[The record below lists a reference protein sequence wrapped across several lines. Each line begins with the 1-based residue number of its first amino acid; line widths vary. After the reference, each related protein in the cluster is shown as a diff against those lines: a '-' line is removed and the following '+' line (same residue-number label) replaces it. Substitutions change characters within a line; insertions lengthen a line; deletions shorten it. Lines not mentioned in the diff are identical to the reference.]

1 MERLL
6 AMMFYD
12 FTNFLSLQLPTQS
25 LQKALVVFVKVFN
38 FVAMTLSAIWYYA
51 NFWENTIFSG
61 TISCEHMACF
71 LYHPYQIYFYLLFS
85 RWNERKILSHL
96 IHWRLIS
103 IVASFHDISYLHRLP
118 FILRSTASPLALINV
133 SIFKL
138 VSPQILKE
146 KQKVILFFT
155 FLLRSRIISP
165 TNSFLHCSEKI
176 VTWMSRIT
184 KIKAQQKTNISH
196 FFDNY
201 SYLCHSLLA
210 LGRALIESATTNLAT
225 HTHLSSF
232 LVSMLWLSQLSQAG
246 HARCYNQFQKLKHLS
261 GNAVEYPIFN
271 FFNRCPA
278 E

>member
-71 LYHPYQIYFYLLFS
+71 LDHPYQIYFYLLFS
-85 RWNERKILSHL
+85 QWNERKILSHL

-103 IVASFHDISYLHRLP
+103 IVVHFMIYHIYIDLP
-118 FILRSTASPLALINV
+118 LFWGPQCLLLLLINV

-155 FLLRSRIISP
+155 FLLCSRIISP
-165 TNSFLHCSEKI
+165 TNSFLHCSEKLLLG
-176 VTWMSRIT
+176 WIT
-184 KIKAQQKTNISH
+184 KITAQQK
-196 FFDNY
+196 Y
-201 SYLCHSLLA
+201 
-210 LGRALIESATTNLAT
+210 
-225 HTHLSSF
+225 
-232 LVSMLWLSQLSQAG
+232 
-246 HARCYNQFQKLKHLS
+246 
-261 GNAVEYPIFN
+261 
-271 FFNRCPA
+271 
-278 E
+278 

>member
-1 MERLL
+1 MIYHIYIDFPLFWGPQCLL
-6 AMMFYD
+6 
-12 FTNFLSLQLPTQS
+12 
-25 LQKALVVFVKVFN
+25 
-38 FVAMTLSAIWYYA
+38 
-51 NFWENTIFSG
+51 
-61 TISCEHMACF
+61 
-71 LYHPYQIYFYLLFS
+71 LL
-85 RWNERKILSHL
+85 
-96 IHWRLIS
+96 
-103 IVASFHDISYLHRLP
+103 
-118 FILRSTASPLALINV
+118 LINV

-225 HTHLSSF
+225 HTHTHPPTFPLFLSPCYDCPSWAKQVTLDVTISF
-232 LVSMLWLSQLSQAG
+232 KNWNILVAML
-246 HARCYNQFQKLKHLS
+246 
-261 GNAVEYPIFN
+261 
-271 FFNRCPA
+271 
-278 E
+278 

>member
-1 MERLL
+1 MIYHIYIDFPLFWGPQCLL
-6 AMMFYD
+6 
-12 FTNFLSLQLPTQS
+12 
-25 LQKALVVFVKVFN
+25 
-38 FVAMTLSAIWYYA
+38 
-51 NFWENTIFSG
+51 
-61 TISCEHMACF
+61 
-71 LYHPYQIYFYLLFS
+71 LL
-85 RWNERKILSHL
+85 
-96 IHWRLIS
+96 
-103 IVASFHDISYLHRLP
+103 
-118 FILRSTASPLALINV
+118 LINV

-155 FLLRSRIISP
+155 FLLCSRIISP
-165 TNSFLHCSEKI
+165 TNSFLHCSEKLLLG
-176 VTWMSRIT
+176 WIT

-201 SYLCHSLLA
+201 SYLCHSILA

-246 HARCYNQFQKLKHLS
+246 HARCYNQFQKLKHFS

-271 FFNRCPA
+271 FFNSCPA